1 MSGREICCANL
12 TMLLRP
18 KRKSWK
24 HLQKKGKKLY
34 NNKINW
40 SLTNFVKK
48 HNQQIGCI
56 YTIMLSYLI
65 YMVRAYLTPKRGR
78 EG

>member
-34 NNKINW
+34 DNW

-48 HNQQIGCI
+48 HNQQKGCI
-56 YTIMLSYLI
+56 YAILLSYLI

>member
-1 MSGREICCANL
+1 MKAPAKE
-12 TMLLRP
+12 TE
-18 KRKSWK
+18 
-24 HLQKKGKKLY
+24 KLY

-40 SLTNFVKK
+40 SFTNFVKK
-48 HNQQIGCI
+48 QNQQIGRKN
-56 YTIMLSYLI
+56 TIMLSYLI

>member
-12 TMLLRP
+12 TMWLRP

-48 HNQQIGCI
+48 AQPADRMYI
-56 YTIMLSYLI
+56 YYYVKLSDLHGKS
-65 YMVRAYLTPKRGR
+65 LPDP
-78 EG
+78 

>member
-34 NNKINW
+34 DNW
-40 SLTNFVKK
+40 SLTNCVKK
-48 HNQQIGCI
+48 HNQQKGCT

-65 YMVRAYLTPKRGR
+65 YMGGAYLTPKRGR

>member
-34 NNKINW
+34 DNW

-48 HNQQIGCI
+48 HNQQKGCI
-56 YTIMLSYLI
+56 YTTMLSYLI
-65 YMVRAYLTPKRGR
+65 YMLGAYLTPKQGR